1 MSEVAGARPT
11 AKGPIAFHPLRAV
24 RIVRDRRCW
33 DTLVAAHEHGGFLQ
47 SWTWG
52 RFKQHF
58 GWAPARLAL
67 PARVGAPAPVAQAL
81 FRRLPY
87 SPFTI
92 GYVPRGPLLNY
103 EDEDELAAMIRALDR
118 VAGRYHAISITWE
131 LPLPENLTLS
141 ARLARHG
148 LHPAKGV
155 QTRATRL
162 IDLSPS
168 LEEIA
173 AQQKPKWRSNTRLAR
188 KHGVTVRPAE
198 TVGDLAAWYA
208 ILETTSE
215 RDGFT
220 VRGMEYYQHFW
231 ESTRESGDTVLL
243 LAEHEGTLLAGLMLH
258 RFAHE
263 ATYVYGASSDASRNL
278 MPAYLLQAEAMQWA
292 KERGAVRYDLF
303 GIADS
308 DDPDH
313 PLAGITRHKAGF
325 GGQAVHYAGAFDRVY
340 HPLLYAA
347 IQRIRAGGLG

>member
-1 MSEVAGARPT
+1 MDATAVTEKLNDIHPVG
-11 AKGPIAFHPLRAV
+11 AKGVI
-24 RIVRDRRCW
+24 RDRERW
-33 DTLVAAHEHGGFLQ
+33 DALVAAHEPAGFLQ
-47 SWTWG
+47 SWAWG

-58 GWAPARLAL
+58 AWAPVRIAL
-67 PARVGAPAPVAQAL
+67 PSRPGTPAPAAQAL

-92 GYVPRGPLLNY
+92 GYIPRGPLLDYDN
-103 EDEDELAAMIRALDR
+103 EDELAAMARALDR
-118 VAGRYHAISITWE
+118 TARRYRAISIKWE
-131 LPLPENLTLS
+131 LPVPENPILS

-148 LHPAKGV
+148 LYPTKGV

-162 IDLSPS
+162 IDLTPS

-188 KHGVTVRPAE
+188 KHGVQVRPAD
-198 TVGDLAAWYA
+198 TIADLEAWYA

-220 VRGMEYYQHFW
+220 VRGMDYYRHFW
-231 ESTRESGDTVLL
+231 ESTKASGDTVLL
-243 LAEHEGTLLAGLMLH
+243 LAEHEGVLLAGLMLH

-263 ATYVYGASSDASRNL
+263 ATYLYGASSDASRNL
-278 MPAYLLQAEAMQWA
+278 MPTYLLQAEAMQWA
-292 KERGAVRYDLF
+292 KQRGACRYDLF

-308 DDPDH
+308 DDPEH

-325 GGQAVHYAGAFDRVY
+325 GGRAVIYAGAFDRVY

-347 IQRIRAGGLG
+347 MQKVRAGGLI